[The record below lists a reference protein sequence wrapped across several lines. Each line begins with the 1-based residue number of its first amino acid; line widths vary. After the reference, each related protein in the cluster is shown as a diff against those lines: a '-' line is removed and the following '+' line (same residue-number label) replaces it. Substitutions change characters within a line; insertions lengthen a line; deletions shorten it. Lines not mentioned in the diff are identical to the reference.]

1 MCPGRDEKL
10 IRQWAQERELG
21 DLRIEWYQEFLVEAI
36 RMKMEEDDRVASQIG
51 EEEMISRMIAD
62 EKQLRSV
69 GEMKQVCG

>member
-10 IRQWAQERELG
+10 ILQWAQERELG

>member
-10 IRQWAQERELG
+10 ILQWAQERELG

-69 GEMKQVCG
+69 GEMKQV

>member
-1 MCPGRDEKL
+1 MCPGRDENL
-10 IRQWAQERELG
+10 ILQWAQERELG